1 VNFTREPI
9 IETIISPRDGF
20 KLLVRNSKGG
30 GAEEYFVDALEVV
43 SFGHAFFFRSLERP
57 KSFMVPVSDY
67 EVLEVKE
74 TRVALKNVS
83 HERSIK
89 IGGGR
94 EGPVRQHAR
103 EPAPEKEIEAPEVA
117 ASSEAASAEGSAES
131 PHRGDKRRDRRRHR
145 RRRSSDDQEWTDRK
159 PSQSEQENE
168 PEATRHDGAVEGGG
182 ANEETK
188 VSSSMFSSLFP
199 PPPTLISETLSRYK
213 DKEFS
218 FEPPHSKQTE
228 KVKEEPVEEPKKHEA
243 DSTEKEEKH
252 KDSDSSDSESSPLHR
267 VVADR
272 ATLES
277 NDYMSTYFSPLN
289 GSPGYDPYS

>member
-1 VNFTREPI
+1 MNFTREPI

-57 KSFMVPVSDY
+57 KSFLVPVSDY

-94 EGPVRQHAR
+94 EGPVRQHVK
-103 EPAPEKEIEAPEVA
+103 EPAPEKEIEVPDVAAGSEV
-117 ASSEAASAEGSAES
+117 ASSETVADT

-145 RRRSSDDQEWTDRK
+145 RRRSPEDQEWTDRK
-159 PSQSEQENE
+159 PATSESEPDAARQES
-168 PEATRHDGAVEGGG
+168 AAEGGG
-182 ANEETK
+182 AIEETK

-228 KVKEEPVEEPKKHEA
+228 KVKEAPEEEPKHPEPE
-243 DSTEKEEKH
+243 SSQKEEKH
-252 KDSDSSDSESSPLHR
+252 KEEDSSDSESTPLNR
-267 VVADR
+267 VA
-272 ATLES
+272 AGHES
-277 NDYMSTYFSPLN
+277 TDYMSTYFSPLN
-289 GSPGYDPYS
+289 GSPGFDPYS